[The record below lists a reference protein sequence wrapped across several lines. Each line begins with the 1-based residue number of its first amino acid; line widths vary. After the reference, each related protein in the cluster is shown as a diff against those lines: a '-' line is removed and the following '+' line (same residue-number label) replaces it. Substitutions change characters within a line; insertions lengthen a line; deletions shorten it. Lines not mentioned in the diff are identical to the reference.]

1 MQSKLINTTV
11 QLGIKKRNYKK
22 DLKKNLWNHQIRLK
36 TKKPYKASHLR
47 STKEG
52 SSNCQAQLN

>member
-22 DLKKNLWNHQIRLK
+22 DLKKK
-36 TKKPYKASHLR
+36 SVK
-47 STKEG
+47 
-52 SSNCQAQLN
+52 SSNSFKDQKTLQS